1 MRLPLIAGA
10 LLLAFT
16 LARAP
21 APAVTATPDVTHT
34 TLVDQDGHAF
44 SLADLR
50 GRPLV
55 VTFVAAHCT
64 DACPLINAQ
73 FARAQ
78 ALLRERRIDARLLT
92 ITLDPEHDSHAD
104 MRGIARTFSAER
116 GRWIVASGSI
126 PRVHALMRAFGVI
139 AERGAHGYADVH
151 STYIYLLDRHARLY
165 ATKLASTD
173 LADQIVAEVA
183 SAWRALTA

>member
-21 APAVTATPDVTHT
+21 APAAPATTGVMQT
-34 TLVDQDGHAF
+34 TLVDQDGRAF
-44 SLADLR
+44 TLASLR
-50 GRPLV
+50 GRPIV
-55 VTFVAAHCT
+55 VTFVAAHCA

-78 ALLRERRIDARLLT
+78 TLLRERHVDARLLT
-92 ITLDPEHDSHAD
+92 ITLDPEHDSFAD

-116 GRWIVASGSI
+116 SRWIVASGNVS
-126 PRVHALMRAFGVI
+126 RVHALMRAFGVT
-139 AERGAHGYADVH
+139 AERGARGYADVH

-173 LADQIVAEVA
+173 LADQILAEVA

>member
-1 MRLPLIAGA
+1 MRLPLIAGT
-10 LLLAFT
+10 LLLALT
-16 LARAP
+16 LARVPAPGAP
-21 APAVTATPDVTHT
+21 ATVDVLHTA
-34 TLVDQDGHAF
+34 LVDQDGHAF

-50 GRPLV
+50 GRPIV
-55 VTFVAAHCT
+55 VTFVAAHCA

-78 ALLRERRIDARLLT
+78 TLLHERHIDARLLT
-92 ITLDPEHDSHAD
+92 ITLDPEHDSFAD

-116 GRWIVASGSI
+116 GRWIVASGSV
-126 PRVHALMRAFGVI
+126 PRVHQLMRAFGVT
-139 AERGAHGYADVH
+139 AERGARGYADVH

-173 LADQIVAEVA
+173 LADEIIAEVA